1 MSKSIPK
8 KYNQNQLTKIFITTI
23 GLKPPLSSELK
34 YKIWFNPTDNSSLRL
49 NLEGYRFM
57 MQVLKIKPY
66 EFDFGLPLSNR
77 NLLQLERFF
86 QSMYYIN
93 KQKIIVF
100 EEEEAIMLTLHGN
113 NLFQYLDNLETCNID
128 QNPN

>member
-1 MSKSIPK
+1 
-8 KYNQNQLTKIFITTI
+8 
-23 GLKPPLSSELK
+23 
-34 YKIWFNPTDNSSLRL
+34 
-49 NLEGYRFM
+49 M